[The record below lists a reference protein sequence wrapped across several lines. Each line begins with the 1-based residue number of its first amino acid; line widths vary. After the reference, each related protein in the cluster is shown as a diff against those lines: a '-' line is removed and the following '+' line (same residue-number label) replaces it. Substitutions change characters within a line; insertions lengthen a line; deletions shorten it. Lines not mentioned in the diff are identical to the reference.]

1 MEAATLR
8 IDKFG
13 IQELTI
19 KNLASDLS
27 LSEAAL
33 YRHFKSKNEILLG
46 LLTYFILEMNERL
59 ALIIEDKEKQPSE
72 LLKKVFVSQLNTFV
86 QKPAIVSVI
95 FSEGIF
101 QFNKELSD
109 KVSTMMALM
118 QNNINALITRGQ
130 NEGVYGKLLGA
141 DTITTIIMGSMRMV
155 VLKWKLSG
163 NKSGGLTIGN
173 KKRLEVA
180 RALATKPKLLL
191 LDEAVA
197 GLTSTEVRQMVELI
211 KNLRGNGVTIL
222 MVEHIMEAI
231 MPIADKIV
239 VLDSGVKIA
248 EDRPQAVVEDEN
260 VIRAYFGEKF
270 SKRLKAM
277 KDGDRA

>member
-1 MEAATLR
+1 MKDKDFTERQIEIMEAATLR

-59 ALIIEDKEKQPSE
+59 ALIIEDNEEQPSE
-72 LLKKVFVSQLNTFV
+72 LLKNIFVSQLNTFV

-109 KVSTMMALM
+109 KVSTMMAVM
-118 QNNINALITRGQ
+118 QKNINALIIRGQ
-130 NEGVYGKLLGA
+130 NEGVFGKLLGA

-163 NKSGGLTIGN
+163 NKSNLVSDGKNVLNGL
-173 KKRLEVA
+173 
-180 RALATKPKLLL
+180 
-191 LDEAVA
+191 
-197 GLTSTEVRQMVELI
+197 
-211 KNLRGNGVTIL
+211 
-222 MVEHIMEAI
+222 
-231 MPIADKIV
+231 
-239 VLDSGVKIA
+239 
-248 EDRPQAVVEDEN
+248 
-260 VIRAYFGEKF
+260 
-270 SKRLKAM
+270 LKM
-277 KDGDRA
+277 LGK